1 MNKFKKFIHKSI
13 GLNRLISLISF
24 YAEHLDYLRKPYP
37 NRLSVKNLVELK
49 TSDKIYILGSGASL
63 NDISEVDWENIA
75 FNDSFALNRWY
86 KSSALNRWYKLNFNP
101 TLWMMEP
108 MRDDKL
114 RFEDIDEMQKFLDQ
128 TKSFKILKNWH
139 TLYRYYPYEIANSLA
154 FKFDTVVMMRRV
166 HIYSYKQ
173 MLQLEKY
180 ISSKHFHFYRGS
192 LFLAIC
198 MAKLAGYKKIILCG
212 VDLSGGYF
220 WEVKPENFKRVHNT
234 ALDKYGVSMKDAL
247 LALRSALL
255 KDGITLSSH
264 ETCRFNLSSE
274 SAQEVHPDV

>member
-1 MNKFKKFIHKSI
+1 MIKFKKFIHKSI
-13 GLNRLISLISF
+13 RLNRLISLISF
-24 YAEHLDYLRKPYP
+24 YAEHLDYIRKPYP
-37 NRLSVKNLVELK
+37 NRLSVKKLVELK

-86 KSSALNRWYKLNFNP
+86 KSTALNRWYKLNFHP

-108 MRDDKL
+108 ARDDKL
-114 RFEDIDEMQKFLDQ
+114 RVEDNYEMQEFMDHA
-128 TKSFKILKNWH
+128 KSFKILKNWQ
-139 TLYRYYPYEIANSLA
+139 TLYKYYPYEIAKSLA

-173 MLQLEKY
+173 MMQLDKY

-247 LALRSALL
+247 LALRSSLL

-264 ETCRFNLSSE
+264 ETCRFDLSSE
-274 SAQEVHPDV
+274 SVQETNPNI